1 MRKNDLYFTFILLFI
16 VKLILLPASFAD
28 AVVLLVLLAY
38 RPVSQFLKLQEKQ
51 KISEANKIKF
61 EDVASEIAEVK
72 KTLDSIK
79 IQENMKQSFGIKK

>member
-28 AVVLLVLLAY
+28 AAVLLVLLAY
-38 RPVSQFLKLQEKQ
+38 RPVSQLLKLQEKQ
-51 KISEANKIKF
+51 KISDANKLKF

-79 IQENMKQSFGIKK
+79 TKEQVLNSFGIKK

>member
-28 AVVLLVLLAY
+28 AIVLLVLLAY

-61 EDVASEIAEVK
+61 EDVAGEIAEVK

>member
-1 MRKNDLYFTFILLFI
+1 MRKNDLFFTFILLFV

-28 AVVLLVLLAY
+28 AAVLLVLLAY
-38 RPVSQFLKLQEKQ
+38 RPVSQLLKLQEKQ
-51 KISEANKIKF
+51 KISDANKLKF
-61 EDVASEIAEVK
+61 ETVSEEIAEVK

>member
-1 MRKNDLYFTFILLFI
+1 MRKNDLYFTFILLFV

-28 AVVLLVLLAY
+28 AAVLLVLLAY
-38 RPVSQFLKLQEKQ
+38 RPISQLLKLQEKQ
-51 KISEANKIKF
+51 KISDANKLKF
-61 EDVASEIAEVK
+61 ETVSEEIAEVK